1 MILGPLIRNEQ
12 MKIMD
17 RTRTLVMW
25 GLLILAVCLLAIG
38 QRLILV
44 SGAPVDMWEFAEGCT
59 HLLFIVQLFTLV
71 VAGDIISSEFS
82 WGTAKLLLIR
92 PVSRTKILL
101 SKFAAVLTFLL
112 AGMAVLLLASL
123 LFGAVFFRWTG
134 SGDALESLKSLA
146 STYGLYG
153 VEVMVTASLAF
164 MLSAVSRSST
174 LSVGLS
180 IFLFFSGAFL
190 SELLKTWGVS
200 WGKISAV
207 CQSGSVPLFPRPL
220 PALSGHVA
228 WSLPVGAGNP
238 FRAVSPD
245 HLVGLCQTGCP
256 DMKEIREKFFKTFP
270 VESVTP
276 CNRNNLYIS
285 E

>member
-1 MILGPLIRNEQ
+1 VILGRLIRNEQ

-25 GLLILAVCLLAIG
+25 ALLILAVCLLAIG

-92 PVSRTKILL
+92 PVSRTLILL
-101 SKFAAVLTFLL
+101 SKFAAVVTFLL
-112 AGMAVLLLASL
+112 ACMAVLLLASL

-134 SGDALESLKSLA
+134 LGDALEALKQLFA
-146 STYGLYG
+146 RYGLYG
-153 VEVMVTASLAF
+153 VEVLVTASLAF
-164 MLSAVSRSST
+164 MLSAASRSST

-180 IFLFFSGAFL
+180 IFLFFSGGFL
-190 SELLKTWGVS
+190 SELLKIWGIS
-200 WGKISAV
+200 WGKYL
-207 CQSGSVPLFPRPL
+207 LFANLDLSPYFFGHSPPFPGMSL
-220 PALSGHVA
+220 AHSLLVLVIHFALFHLIA
-228 WSLPVGAGNP
+228 WWSFAKRDVL
-238 FRAVSPD
+238 
-245 HLVGLCQTGCP
+245 T
-256 DMKEIREKFFKTFP
+256 
-270 VESVTP
+270 
-276 CNRNNLYIS
+276 
-285 E
+285 